1 MFIFFLIGLQSI
13 LLALDNPL
21 NDPQSTLVAFLN
33 YSDMVL
39 TILFTIEALLKIIS
53 FGLIFNGKVS
63 YLRNGWNIVDLLV
76 IIISLASLILQ
87 GDKLKIIKIFRLFR
101 VLRPLRMI
109 SRNKGLKIGIQAL
122 FMAVP
127 SIVNVIIVSLLFY
140 VIFGIITVNYFK
152 GALYRCEYG

>member
-1 MFIFFLIGLQSI
+1 
-13 LLALDNPL
+13 
-21 NDPQSTLVAFLN
+21 
-33 YSDMVL
+33 
-39 TILFTIEALLKIIS
+39 
-53 FGLIFNGKVS
+53 
-63 YLRNGWNIVDLLV
+63 
-76 IIISLASLILQ
+76 
-87 GDKLKIIKIFRLFR
+87 
-101 VLRPLRMI
+101 MI

>member
-1 MFIFFLIGLQSI
+1 
-13 LLALDNPL
+13 LALDNPL

-53 FGLIFNGKVS
+53 FGLIFNGKMS

-87 GDKLKIIKIFRLFR
+87 GDKLKIIKIIRLFR

-127 SIVNVIIVSLLFY
+127 SIVNVVIVSLLFY